1 MRAVVT
7 DQQIDPGQLA
17 TDFYAR
23 HPHAAVTTFVGFV
36 RDFNETSPVDDLF
49 LECYVEMALKVLT
62 ELGEAAASRFS
73 LKAWYIVHRFGT
85 LPVEDPIVFV
95 ATSADHRAEAF
106 SACEFIMDVL
116 KTDAPFWKR
125 ERFDDEGVWVT
136 VKGSDKD
143 RRLRWVDKDKA
154 S

>member
-1 MRAVVT
+1 
-7 DQQIDPGQLA
+7 
-17 TDFYAR
+17 
-23 HPHAAVTTFVGFV
+23 
-36 RDFNETSPVDDLF
+36 
-49 LECYVEMALKVLT
+49 MAGKVLA

-73 LKAWYIVHRFGT
+73 LKAWYIVHRYGI

-95 ATSADHRAEAF
+95 ATSADHRAQAF

-125 ERFDDEGVWVT
+125 ERFDDEVAWVR
-136 VKGSDKD
+136 VKGSDED